1 MNVQIRDQTRALGKL
16 EQQQR
21 TLSRQIVTLSIARRM
36 LSLWHTIHIPIGL
49 ALFVTAFIHILA
61 AIYYATLLR

>member
-1 MNVQIRDQTRALGKL
+1 MNVHIRDQTRALGKL